1 MWAVQHVGPVGPGAT
16 IVQEAKP
23 ERPPE
28 EKEKPKDAAAS
39 ETRLDVMVRV
49 AAVRA
54 LKVGEPKGNIEE
66 PQVWLKAYTANT
78 CQHHV

>member
-1 MWAVQHVGPVGPGAT
+1 MNQPALN

-39 ETRLDVMVRV
+39 ETRLWDV
-49 AAVRA
+49 
-54 LKVGEPKGNIEE
+54 LKDGQG
-66 PQVWLKAYTANT
+66 L
-78 CQHHV
+78 